1 MEGKGME
8 MEMVGGRDTD
18 VQLKMTVSPM
28 TASTRCGWKVVDA
41 LSDVSWPPTVMT
53 MVVCAAASV
62 HARSCKILANWTPA
76 TPPLMV
82 VVVLE

>member
-1 MEGKGME
+1 MVPGGDCTQWLVCGE
-8 MEMVGGRDTD
+8 MEWDGEGVEDAD

-41 LSDVSWPPTVMT
+41 LSAVSWPPTVMT

-62 HARSCKILANWTPA
+62 HARSCKVLAN
-76 TPPLMV
+76 
-82 VVVLE
+82 

>member
-1 MEGKGME
+1 MGME
-8 MEMVGGRDTD
+8 EGDED

-41 LSDVSWPPTVMT
+41 LSAVSCPPTVMT

-62 HARSCKILANWTPA
+62 HARSCKVLANWTRA
-76 TPPLMV
+76 TRPLMV
-82 VVVLE
+82 VVVVNSQRRRRI